1 PPTGKHRRV
10 CPLCEGMCGVEI
22 DVVGERAISV
32 RPDFNNVWSK
42 GHMCPK
48 GTRLADL
55 HHDPDRL
62 RTPMI
67 REGSEWRAATWTEA
81 FERCEQLLH
90 GVVQA
95 HGREAL
101 GAYLG
106 NMIAKCFGLTRYVG
120 EFLRLAQIASI
131 FSSSTVD
138 QHPKNLA

>member
-1 PPTGKHRRV
+1 MIDSERDSLNPPTGKHRRV

-67 REGSEWRAATWTEA
+67 REGSEWRAAIWTEA

-95 HGREAL
+95 HGPERWARIS
-101 GAYLG
+101 A
-106 NMIAKCFGLTRYVG
+106 I
-120 EFLRLAQIASI
+120 
-131 FSSSTVD
+131 
-138 QHPKNLA
+138 